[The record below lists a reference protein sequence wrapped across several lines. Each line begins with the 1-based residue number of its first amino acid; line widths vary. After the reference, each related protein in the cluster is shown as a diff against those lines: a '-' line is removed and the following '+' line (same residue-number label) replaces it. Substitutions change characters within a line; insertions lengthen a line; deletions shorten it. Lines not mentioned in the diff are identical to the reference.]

1 MNIEHEGE
9 ARCMECDASIMCL
22 FVMFFV
28 VFVVDH
34 HVLLV
39 VVVEVIFQQLGRCEW
54 LLIKLFSARIRRCLK
69 CQQQHDKNP
78 PHHHHHQDSKKART
92 GNCGCNKCGHFF
104 YLSWR
109 ELPRKL

>member
-34 HVLLV
+34 HVLLL
-39 VVVEVIFQQLGRCEW
+39 VVVEVLVFFCFCKKKSRNLVKKNFTSEEKIQ
-54 LLIKLFSARIRRCLK
+54 KLR
-69 CQQQHDKNP
+69 
-78 PHHHHHQDSKKART
+78 
-92 GNCGCNKCGHFF
+92 
-104 YLSWR
+104 
-109 ELPRKL
+109 